1 MCYMVAD
8 RVADGGLSATLSATV
23 QWRKYQRVMAIFCA
37 WLQMADKNENIF
49 CDRLYGMQLRLG
61 DRSIKAW

>member
-1 MCYMVAD
+1 MVAD

-49 CDRLYGMQLRLG
+49 LR
-61 DRSIKAW
+61 

>member
-8 RVADGGLSATLSATV
+8 MVADGGLSATLSATV
-23 QWRKYQRVMAIFCA
+23 QWRKYQRVMAIFCT

-49 CDRLYGMQLRLG
+49 LR
-61 DRSIKAW
+61 